1 MSCCSLP
8 IDMPFYVCTRSF
20 AEIRATIPHP
30 QGSRRLSETS
40 RRSRRELPPLPGF
53 CHGAVDGVDLGH
65 IFDPSPDVDGIA
77 VRLWAATAF
86 RSPSLPSTRV
96 RNPPEASLN
105 AMPNFIRG
113 TVLTNALKWRL
124 PMMILAP
131 SGISRRTE
139 CSCIVL
145 FYGSEQRARAGIPA
159 CGVASGPWHRETPF
173 ADWDRRWRLPSR
185 GGSCY

>member
-1 MSCCSLP
+1 MCCCSLP
-8 IDMPFYVCTRSF
+8 IDIPIYLCTRSF
-20 AEIRATIPHP
+20 EEIRAAIPHP

-53 CHGAVDGVDLGH
+53 GHGAVDGSDLMH

-77 VRLWAATAF
+77 VRLRAATPF

-105 AMPNFIRG
+105 AMPKFIRG
-113 TVLTNALKWRL
+113 TVLTNALKWLVPR
-124 PMMILAP
+124 MILAL
-131 SGISRRTE
+131 SGISKRTE

-145 FYGSEQRARAGIPA
+145 FYGSEPQAGADAPA
-159 CGVASGPWHRETPF
+159 CGVASGPWHREPPF
-173 ADWDRRWRLPSR
+173 ADWDRRRRLPSR